1 MNPIGK
7 LVDEHRN
14 ILKGIDLLEK
24 AADKLDGGEEI
35 PSDFFSKVVDFIRNY
50 ADKYHHAKEE
60 NILFVRMEK
69 AGFPR
74 EEGPVGVML
83 AEHDQGRDYVSNLEN
98 ANKRYAGGDKSAV
111 SEIVENARGYI
122 HLLRQHI
129 NKENNILYPMA
140 ENALSQ
146 TDIESMQHEF
156 EKVEQGKSGVEQ
168 KYIAMLKELQSY
180 LAEPGG

>member
-1 MNPIGK
+1 MNPISK

-24 AADKLDGGEEI
+24 AADRLGSGERI
-35 PSDFFSKVVDFIRNY
+35 PSDFFSKMIDFIRNY

-60 NILFVRMEK
+60 DILFVRMER

-74 EEGPVGVML
+74 EAGPVGVML
-83 AEHDQGRDYVSNLEN
+83 TEHDQGRSYVSNLEN

-111 SEIVENARGYI
+111 SEIVDNARGYI

-129 NKENNILYPMA
+129 NKEDNILYPMA
-140 ENALSQ
+140 ENALGKAGM
-146 TDIESMQHEF
+146 ESMWLEF
-156 EKVEQGKSGVEQ
+156 EKIEQEKSGVEQ
-168 KYIAMLKELQSY
+168 KYIGLLKELQSY
-180 LAEPGG
+180 LSDVSG